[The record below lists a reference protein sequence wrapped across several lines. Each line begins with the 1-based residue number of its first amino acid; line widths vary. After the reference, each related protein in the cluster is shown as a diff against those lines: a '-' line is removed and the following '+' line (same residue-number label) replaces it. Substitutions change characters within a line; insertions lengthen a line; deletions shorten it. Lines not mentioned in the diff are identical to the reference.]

1 MLGAGGVLGA
11 AWTVGA
17 LAAVEQELGW
27 DAREAEVLIGTSA
40 GSVLAAAL
48 ACGVSVEELVG
59 HQRGLPDPRIAYDL
73 DEDSGGPLPPF
84 PRPVIGSPR
93 GALSTTLRP
102 WRTTPMAALATVM
115 PRGRG
120 SIAAIGDLVDG
131 LLPGGGWAPHKATW
145 IVAMDYESGRRTPFG
160 QVGHPLAN
168 LRDAVMASCA
178 IPGWYEP
185 VTVGRRQYVD
195 GGVCSPTSV
204 DLLARLGL
212 DEVIVLSPMAS
223 LSYDRPDSVTARI
236 ERRFRRLSTKRVVG
250 EVKKVAAHGT
260 HVRLLGPGAED
271 LAVIGANMMDPRR
284 RPDVF
289 ETSLRTSA
297 AALRASAG
305 PAAGPAAH
313 EAC

>member
-1 MLGAGGVLGA
+1 MLGA

-27 DAREAEVLIGTSA
+27 DPREAEVLIGTSA

-48 ACGVSVEELVG
+48 ACGISVAELVD
-59 HQRGLPDPRIAYDL
+59 HQRGIADPRIAFDP
-73 DEDSGGPLPPF
+73 DTDSGGPLPPL
-84 PRPVIGSPR
+84 PRPGIGSPR

-102 WRTTPMAALATVM
+102 WRTTPMAAIATMM

-120 SIAAIGDLVDG
+120 SISSIGDLVDG
-131 LLPGGGWAPHKATW
+131 LLPTGGWAPHPATW

-160 QVGHPLAN
+160 QVGYPLAN

-185 VTVGRRQYVD
+185 VSVGRRKYVD

-204 DLLARLGL
+204 DLLAGLGL
-212 DEVIVLSPMAS
+212 DEVVVLSPMSS
-223 LSYDRPDSVTARI
+223 LTYDRPDSVTARI

-250 EVKKVAAHGT
+250 EVKKVAARGT
-260 HVRLLGPGAED
+260 HVRLLGPTAED
-271 LAVIGANMMDPRR
+271 LTVIGANMMDPRR

-297 AALRASAG
+297 AALSAHDG
-305 PAAGPAAH
+305 PAAGLAS
-313 EAC
+313 